1 MCGILGAVGRNG
13 PRLTPAAFRR
23 ALNLMKHRGP
33 DDEGYLLF
41 DAHSG
46 QVCQCRGADTDGTLS
61 GRPFVESVNG
71 EFDVLLGHRR
81 LAVLD
86 VSPAGHQPMAT
97 PDGRFWIVLNG
108 EIYNFLELRQ
118 QLEAR
123 GYTFRTETDTEVVL
137 AAYCEWGPSMLQ
149 RFEGMFALGILD
161 VSDGTVFLARDAF
174 GIKPLYFARSASIF
188 FFSSEISPLLSL
200 VPSAQA
206 ADPEGVYQYMRLGLT
221 DGFSGTMF
229 AGIQQLP
236 AAHYALIHVDG
247 TWSSPIRPFWI
258 PGAVPRRTVPLEE
271 AAQELAGLLDKS
283 VRLHLRSDVPLGTCL
298 SGGLDSTA
306 IAASMRR
313 NLGPAAAIHSFSF
326 ESDDPRTGEGAFVE
340 IAAQK
345 FGLLRHSVSPNGD
358 NLVSDLEDL
367 VRIQEQPFAS
377 TSIYAQYC
385 VFRSARQAGMTV
397 MLDGQGADEL
407 FGGYASAVSAQL
419 TASLLRGRL
428 GSLRSLARS
437 SHVSAPGARKRMILS
452 AGGRLLPKRLV
463 APFMSLVGEPLYP
476 KWLSRSWFRTHGHF
490 AESRAQGRGRNAL
503 REELL
508 HFLTNLSLPQLL
520 RYEDRNS
527 MAFSIES
534 RVPFCTI
541 PLADFAFS
549 LPQSLLVGLD
559 GETKAVLRHAVRE
572 TVPRPILERPK
583 VGFETP
589 ESSWVRAL
597 APTIQNLMS
606 TETFR
611 SLPFINH
618 EIVDSDLREQLGSG
632 RPIRPMVWRLLNV
645 ALWAEQFNVAFPGD

>member
-1 MCGILGAVGRNG
+1 MCGILGAIGRNG
-13 PRLTPAAFRR
+13 SRVTPTAFRR
-23 ALNLMKHRGP
+23 ALHIMKHRGP
-33 DDEGYLLF
+33 DDEGYLF
-41 DAHSG
+41 FAADTG
-46 QVCQCRGADTDGTLS
+46 QVCQCRGEDTDSSLS
-61 GRPFVESVNG
+61 ARPFVESMNG
-71 EFDVLLGHRR
+71 EFDVVFGHRR
-81 LAVLD
+81 LSVLD
-86 VSPAGHQPMAT
+86 VSPAGHQPMGT
-97 PDGRFWIVLNG
+97 QDGRFWIVLNG
-108 EIYNFLELRQ
+108 EIYNFLELRHE
-118 QLEAR
+118 LAGL

-137 AAYCEWGPSMLQ
+137 AAYSEWGPGMLK

-161 VSDGTVFLARDAF
+161 VTSGTVFLARDAF
-174 GIKPLYFARSASIF
+174 GIKPLYFARSGSTL

-200 VPSAQA
+200 VPSTKV
-206 ADPEGVYQYMRLGLT
+206 ADPDALYQYMRLGLT

-236 AAHYALIHVDG
+236 AAHYAVMRVDG
-247 TWSSPIRPFWI
+247 TESSPIQPFWV
-258 PGAVPRRTVPLEE
+258 PGAVQRRKVSLADG
-271 AAQELAGLLDKS
+271 AAELAALLDES

-313 NLGPAAAIHSFSF
+313 HLGHAAPIHSFSF

-340 IAAQK
+340 IAAQR
-345 FGLLRHSVSPNGD
+345 FGLIRHSVSPNGD
-358 NLVSDLEDL
+358 NLLSDLEDL

-385 VFRSARQAGMTV
+385 VFRSARKAGMTV

-428 GSLRSLARS
+428 GSLRALAGS
-437 SHVSAPGARKRMILS
+437 SHVSAPGARKRMVLS
-452 AGGRLLPKRLV
+452 AGGRLLPKKLV

-476 KWLSRSWFRTHGHF
+476 KWLSRSWFRGQGHF

-508 HFLTNLSLPQLL
+508 HFVRSLSLPQLL

-541 PLADFAFS
+541 SLADFAFS
-549 LPQSLLVGLD
+549 LPQSLLVGLN
-559 GETKAVLRHAVRE
+559 GETKTVLRNAVRK
-572 TVPRPILERPK
+572 TVPREILDRPK

-589 ESSWVRAL
+589 ETAWVRAL
-597 APTIQNLMS
+597 APTIQQLTAS
-606 TETFR
+606 ETFR

-618 EIVDSDLREQLGSG
+618 EIVGGDLKKQLGDG
-632 RPIRPMVWRLLNV
+632 RPVGSMVWRLLNV
-645 ALWAEQFNVAFPGD
+645 ALWARQFNVAFPAD